1 MAFRHNFL
9 SNMIYWNV
17 YEPFFLVP
25 PPLHSVVAVTYENK
39 VFNIR
44 IVDLCIPIYLY
55 YFIYTVVLLKYLHHI

>member
-25 PPLHSVVAVTYENK
+25 PPSTA
-39 VFNIR
+39 
-44 IVDLCIPIYLY
+44 
-55 YFIYTVVLLKYLHHI
+55 